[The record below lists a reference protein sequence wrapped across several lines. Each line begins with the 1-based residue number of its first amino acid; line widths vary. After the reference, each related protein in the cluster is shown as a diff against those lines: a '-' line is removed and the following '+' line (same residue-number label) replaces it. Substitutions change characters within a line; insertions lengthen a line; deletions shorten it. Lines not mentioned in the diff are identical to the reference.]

1 MLVSWEMTVR
11 QLASQ
16 NCIFIN
22 GFLKAFMQKSIE
34 LTQIK
39 LWQNGIWKFPTE
51 PQIFFSVFRWFWILE
66 PLFVAI
72 QFKFKLVTSS
82 GLFIRALTNTT
93 VEYHLSNLFKE
104 ITKSLES
111 SYC

>member
-1 MLVSWEMTVR
+1 MLVLWEMTVR

-39 LWQNGIWKFPTE
+39 LWQNGI
-51 PQIFFSVFRWFWILE
+51 
-66 PLFVAI
+66 
-72 QFKFKLVTSS
+72 
-82 GLFIRALTNTT
+82 
-93 VEYHLSNLFKE
+93 
-104 ITKSLES
+104 
-111 SYC
+111 